1 MFPMTDS
8 SSNIL
13 LLEDTRTVQNY
24 IRDVLRSLPMEHNL
38 FVSKRIEEAQQ
49 VAAEQPIHVFI
60 VDIGLPDGDGIDF
73 LCEMAMLH
81 PQARALIITSTPR
94 EDYRDRARQIG
105 VLTFLPKPLQRKELL
120 EAVSQLLN
128 PEKCESVDGQ
138 VCSGFE
144 GTLGGLSPA
153 DIIQL
158 KCLSRANGI
167 IEFTTDERYGMV
179 WFDNGEIC
187 HAEAEDVDGKLTG
200 DRAFNFIVGWKSGTV
215 REVPQSGPPPKTIVR
230 SWQAL
235 LMDASAAADC
245 TPTEVPSIV
254 TAVAA

>member
-1 MFPMTDS
+1 MTDS

-24 IRDVLRSLPMEHNL
+24 IRDVLRSLPTEHNL

-94 EDYRDRARQIG
+94 EDFRDRARQIG

-120 EAVSQLLN
+120 DAVSQLLN
-128 PEKCESVDGQ
+128 PEKCESADGQ
-138 VCSGFE
+138 ECTGFE

-158 KCLSRANGI
+158 KCLSRATGI
-167 IEFTTDERYGMV
+167 IEFTPDERYGMV
-179 WFDNGEIC
+179 WFDNGEVS
-187 HAEAEDVDGKLTG
+187 HAETEDATGKRSGEL
-200 DRAFNFIVGWKSGTV
+200 AFRTIVSWKAGTV
-215 REVPQSGPPPKTIVR
+215 REVPHSGPFPK
-230 SWQAL
+230 
-235 LMDASAAADC
+235 
-245 TPTEVPSIV
+245 SIE
-254 TAVAA
+254 

>member
-1 MFPMTDS
+1 MTD
-8 SSNIL
+8 NCPTIL

-38 FVSKRIEEAQQ
+38 LVAKRIEEAKQLASEHP
-49 VAAEQPIHVFI
+49 VSVFI

-81 PQARALIITSTPR
+81 PRSRALIITSTPR

-105 VLTFLPKPLQRKELL
+105 VLTFLPKPLQRKALL
-120 EAVSQLLN
+120 DSVSHLITHE
-128 PEKCESVDGQ
+128 PERPIGSTASPEVH
-138 VCSGFE
+138 GFE

-158 KCLSRANGI
+158 KCLSRATGV

-179 WFDNGEIC
+179 WFDNGELW
-187 HAEAEDVDGKLTG
+187 HAETEDVNGKLNG
-200 DRAFNFIVGWKSGTV
+200 ELAFQMIVSWRSGTV
-215 REVPQSGPPPKTIVR
+215 REVPQTGKVPQSVKR

-235 LMDASAAADC
+235 LMDA
-245 TPTEVPSIV
+245 TPCSEPS
-254 TAVAA
+254 VAA